1 MKSTLKNDKK
11 RKVTSQIRR
20 PITSR
25 GKELN
30 FSDDFISSD
39 SNDFISSPRNQFKRD
54 ELFQKIKT
62 LEESNLQ
69 KDQEI
74 LKLQSEIQKLK
85 QINKFEKKKA
95 EPNSQSYEEMAAF
108 YKKKYEQL
116 KEQFERFKEN
126 LASDGKLK
134 KYRLRNV
141 RELNVPPTTLR

>member
-1 MKSTLKNDKK
+1 MWYQENNNLVRAPVPPSFDFCIKKLEDNDNVLFESISLPSMKSTLKNDKK

-74 LKLQSEIQKLK
+74 LKLRTESWAGI
-85 QINKFEKKKA
+85 A
-95 EPNSQSYEEMAAF
+95 RP
-108 YKKKYEQL
+108 
-116 KEQFERFKEN
+116 
-126 LASDGKLK
+126 
-134 KYRLRNV
+134 
-141 RELNVPPTTLR
+141 